1 MAHKETFIQPYWLL
15 DSGEDREQKFSL
27 LISTP
32 EQIEQ
37 PLSVIKACLH
47 KENQTVDSEKQFS
60 ESTFEILFEA
70 KTIKAWNLFKSILT
84 ITDKQRFDASVM
96 LQKDRTKKLLICDMD
111 STIVASETLDDVA
124 AKVGIGEQVKQ
135 ITDRAMRGELDFRQ
149 ALDERVGLLKGLPEK
164 VFYEIA
170 NEVELNPGA
179 EQLIKQ
185 ANANNI
191 KTVLVSG
198 GFEPIVK
205 VVVDKLGFDR
215 YVCNTLETKD
225 GQLTGRV
232 IEPIVDASTKL
243 NVLKEE
249 CQNLNIELYDAC
261 AIGDGANDLPMIQA
275 AGLGISYYGKPVL
288 RKTIPYQ
295 INVTDLKS
303 ALTMMGIFT

>member
-1 MAHKETFIQPYWLL
+1 MANKETFIQPYWLS
-15 DSGEDREQKFSL
+15 DSGEDRKQAFTL
-27 LISTP
+27 LISSP

-37 PLSVIKACLH
+37 SLSIIKACMQ
-47 KENQTVDSEKQFS
+47 KENQIVDSEKQLS
-60 ESTFEILFEA
+60 ESTFELLFEA
-70 KTIKAWNLFKSILT
+70 TTIKAWSLFQSLLT
-84 ITDKQRFDASVM
+84 IADEQGFDIAVM
-96 LQKDRTKKLLICDMD
+96 PQSDRTKKLLICDMD

-149 ALDERVGLLKGLPEK
+149 ALDERVGLLKGLSET
-164 VFYEIA
+164 FFHDIA
-170 NEVELNPGA
+170 HEVALNPGA

-215 YVCNTLETKD
+215 YVCNKLEIKD
-225 GQLTGRV
+225 GQLTGKV

-249 CQNLNIELYDAC
+249 CQNLNIELHDAC
-261 AIGDGANDLPMIQA
+261 AIGDGANDLQMIEA
-275 AGLGISYYGKPVL
+275 AGLGISYYGKPLL
-288 RKTIPYQ
+288 RETIPYQ
-295 INVTDLKS
+295 INATDLKS
-303 ALTMMGIFT
+303 ALTMMGLAS

>member
-1 MAHKETFIQPYWLL
+1 MTHKETFIQPHWLL
-15 DSGEDREQKFSL
+15 GSGEDCKQEFAL
-27 LISTP
+27 LISSP
-32 EQIEQ
+32 GQIEQ
-37 PLSVIKACLH
+37 SLSIVKACLH
-47 KENQTVDSEKQFS
+47 KENQIVDSEKQLS
-60 ESTFEILFEA
+60 ESTFELLFEA
-70 KTIKAWNLFKSILT
+70 TTVKAWDLFQSVLT
-84 ITDKQRFDASVM
+84 IADEQGFDISVVP
-96 LQKDRTKKLLICDMD
+96 QNHRTKKLLICDMD

-135 ITDRAMRGELDFRQ
+135 ITERAMRGELDFRQ

-164 VFYEIA
+164 VFNDIA

-215 YVCNTLETKD
+215 YVCNKLEIKD
-225 GQLTGRV
+225 GQLTGSV

-249 CQNLNIELYDAC
+249 CQNLNIELHDAC
-261 AIGDGANDLPMIQA
+261 TIGDGANDLPMIEA
-275 AGLGISYYGKPVL
+275 AGLGISYYGKPLL
-288 RKTIPYQ
+288 RETIPYQ
-295 INVTDLKS
+295 INVSDLKS
-303 ALTMMGIFT
+303 ALTMMGIVS

>member
-1 MAHKETFIQPYWLL
+1 MTHKETFNQPYWLL
-15 DSGEDREQKFSL
+15 GSDEDHEQKFSL
-27 LISTP
+27 LISTS
-32 EQIEQ
+32 ERIEQ
-37 PLSVIKACLH
+37 SLSVVKACLH
-47 KENQTVDSEKQFS
+47 KENQIVDSEKQFS
-60 ESTFEILFEA
+60 ECTFEILFKA
-70 KTIKAWNLFKSILT
+70 KTIKAWNIFKSILA
-84 ITDKQRFDASVM
+84 ISEEQRFDATVM
-96 LQKDRTKKLLICDMD
+96 LEKDRTKKLLICDMD

-124 AKVGIGEQVKQ
+124 AKVGIGEQVRQ

-149 ALDERVGLLKGLPEK
+149 ALDERVGLLKGLHEK

-170 NEVELNPGA
+170 NEVELNSGA

-249 CQNLNIELYDAC
+249 CQNLNIELHDAC

-288 RKTIPYQ
+288 RKAIPYQ

-303 ALTMMGIFT
+303 ALTMMGIVT